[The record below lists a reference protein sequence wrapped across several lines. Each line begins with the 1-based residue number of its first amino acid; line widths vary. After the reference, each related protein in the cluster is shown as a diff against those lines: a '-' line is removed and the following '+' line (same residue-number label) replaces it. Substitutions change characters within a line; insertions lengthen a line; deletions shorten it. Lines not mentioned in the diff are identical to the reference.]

1 MKLLACA
8 AAIAVAAS
16 LNIAADEGKTYGKGV
31 GKAEEVKISELI
43 AHPDKYVGKAVR
55 VEGVIVDV
63 CTKAGCWMDLA
74 TDADGNK
81 IRIKVKDGEMV
92 FPTESKGSQASAEGV
107 FTKIAMKPEEARK
120 LAKHMAEDAGLKADA
135 AAQVE
140 APTVIYQ
147 IAGTGAVIK

>member
-31 GKAEEVKISELI
+31 GKAEEVKIAELI

-74 TDADGNK
+74 TDAEVDDRWPQLITRVRRPGYLW
-81 IRIKVKDGEMV
+81 R
-92 FPTESKGSQASAEGV
+92 Q
-107 FTKIAMKPEEARK
+107 
-120 LAKHMAEDAGLKADA
+120 
-135 AAQVE
+135 
-140 APTVIYQ
+140 
-147 IAGTGAVIK
+147 